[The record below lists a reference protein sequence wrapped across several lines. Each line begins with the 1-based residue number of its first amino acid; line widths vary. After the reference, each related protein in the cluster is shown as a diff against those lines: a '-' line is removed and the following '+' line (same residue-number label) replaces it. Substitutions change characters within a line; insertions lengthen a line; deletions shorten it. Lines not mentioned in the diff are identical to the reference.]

1 MEKIK
6 ALNVA
11 IVGGGPGCKAIMDMI
26 FAEKLSQLR
35 MKLIGVACT
44 NPKAVG
50 YRYAQEK
57 GIYTTTDYH
66 DLYKLKNLNMII
78 ELTGREEV
86 AGEIFRTKPEGVR
99 LMGNVAA
106 RLFWDIFQIEEERI
120 AERKR
125 ADEELQKSQIE
136 SARLSAIAEK
146 REELH
151 EWIDTFDTFVAK
163 YDPNG
168 IMFFCN
174 EAPIKAGGLTKEDV
188 FGKYFP
194 DTMWWSHSETER
206 AKIVECFKRA
216 KAGLSSRIETNFR
229 SANGTPVPIIFNCQ
243 PVVDKEGNVKYI
255 TAEGKIVTKE
265 VELRAKLQE
274 AKEDLETQVQE
285 RTAELRKTNKQL
297 RQEITGR
304 KRTEEALRES
314 EEKYRKLFE
323 EARDGIFLADAE
335 TGILVDCNF
344 EAAKLVG
351 RDKSELIGQHQ
362 TILHPTQRIKDG
374 FSDTFQKHA
383 KKNEGQIL
391 ETQVITSSGE
401 IRDVA
406 IKANLLDMAGKKFL
420 QGIFRDITGQKLA
433 KEVLRESEWKYRTLF
448 EDSRDAIYMTA
459 REGEFLDVNQSAIDL
474 FGYTRKEM
482 VGLDALKIYVNPD
495 DRRRFQQEIEKRGSV
510 RNYEVKFCKKDGTE
524 MDCLLTAT
532 VRHSDDGSV
541 LGYQGI
547 IRDITE
553 AKRLEAQLQQAQK
566 LEAIGTL
573 TGGIAHDF
581 NNLLM
586 GIQGNV
592 SLLLIDMD
600 STHRHYER
608 LNTIEKQVQS
618 GARLTSQLLGYARK
632 GKYEVQTVNLNQLV
646 VETAETF
653 GRTRKEI
660 TINRKLTENLLAIE
674 ADSGQIEQ
682 VLLNLFI
689 NAADAMPGGGELI
702 LKTFNVT
709 HEDMREKL
717 YYPKHGNYVL
727 LTVTDTGAGMDK
739 KTIKRIF
746 DPFFTTKE
754 RGRGTGLGLAS
765 AYGII
770 KGHGGYIDV
779 ESKKRKGTTFS
790 IYLPATSKKV
800 QKVVKAAERVT
811 KGTGTALLVDDEDVV
826 LEVGR
831 DLLEAMGYRVLTAK
845 DGKEAVKVYRKNK
858 DEIDIIV
865 LDMVMPTMGGGEAYD
880 HIKKINPD
888 IKVLLS
894 SGYSID
900 GEATEILNRG
910 CNGFIQKPFNLNEL
924 LRKIS
929 EILNKK

>member
-1 MEKIK
+1 MEQVKT
-6 ALNVA
+6 LNVA
-11 IVGGGPGCKAIMDMI
+11 IVGGGPGCKAIMDII
-26 FAEKLSQLR
+26 FSEKLSQLR

-66 DLYKLKNLNMII
+66 DLYKLKDFNMII

-136 SARLSAIAEK
+136 SARLSVIAKK
-146 REELH
+146 REELQ

-168 IMFFCN
+168 IMLFCN
-174 EAPIKAGGLTKEDV
+174 EPPIKAGGLTKKDV

-194 DTMWWSHSETER
+194 DTTWWSHSETER

-243 PVVDKEGNVKYI
+243 PVVDKEGDVKYI
-255 TAEGKIVTKE
+255 TAEGKIITKE
-265 VELRAKLQE
+265 VELRTKLQK

-297 RQEITGR
+297 RQEIAQRKQAEETLRESEHFLVSVFDSIQDGISVLSPDLTVRRVNGVVKEWFAQNLPLEGKKCYECYHNKDEACDPCPTLQCIASGKTEREVVPGLEGSPVEWIEVFGYPMKDSDSGEVTGVVEFVRDITKR
-304 KRTEEALRES
+304 KRTEEALRE
-314 EEKYRKLFE
+314 
-323 EARDGIFLADAE
+323 
-335 TGILVDCNF
+335 
-344 EAAKLVG
+344 
-351 RDKSELIGQHQ
+351 
-362 TILHPTQRIKDG
+362 
-374 FSDTFQKHA
+374 
-383 KKNEGQIL
+383 NEQ
-391 ETQVITSSGE
+391 
-401 IRDVA
+401 
-406 IKANLLDMAGKKFL
+406 
-420 QGIFRDITGQKLA
+420 
-433 KEVLRESEWKYRTLF
+433 KYRTLF
-448 EDSRDAIYMTA
+448 EDSGDAIYMTA
-459 REGEFLDVNQSAIDL
+459 REGEFIDVNESALDL
-474 FGYTRKEM
+474 FDYTREEM
-482 VGLDALKIYVNPD
+482 VGLDVRNIYIDPN
-495 DRRRFQQEIEKRGSV
+495 DRLRFQEKIEVKGAV
-510 RNYEVKFCKKDGTE
+510 KNYEVKFCKKDGTE
-524 MDCLLTAT
+524 MDCLLTST
-532 VRHSDDGSV
+532 VRLADDGSV

-547 IRDITE
+547 IRDVTE
-553 AKRLEAQLQQAQK
+553 RKHLETQLQQAQK

-573 TGGIAHDF
+573 AGGIAHDF

-592 SLLLIDMD
+592 SLMLIDMD
-600 STHRHYER
+600 STHRYYER
-608 LNTIEKQVQS
+608 LNTIEKQVHS
-618 GARLTSQLLGYARK
+618 GARLTSHLLGYARK
-632 GKYEVQTVNLNQLV
+632 GKYEIGPVNLNQLV
-646 VETAETF
+646 EETAETF

-660 TINRKLTENLLAIE
+660 TINRELTEDLLVIE
-674 ADSGQIEQ
+674 ADAGQIEQ
-682 VLLNLFI
+682 VLLNLFV
-689 NAADAMPGGGELI
+689 NAADAMPGGGDLI

-709 HEDMREKL
+709 HDDMREKL
-717 YYPKHGNYVL
+717 YDPMPGNYAL
-727 LTVTDTGAGMDK
+727 LTVTDTGAGMNK
-739 KTIKRIF
+739 KTMERIF

-770 KGHGGYIDV
+770 KGHCGYIDV
-779 ESKKRKGTTFS
+779 ESKKGHGTTFNV
-790 IYLPATSKKV
+790 YLPASSKKV
-800 QKVVKAAERVT
+800 RKVVKAAERVT

-826 LEVGR
+826 LEVGQ
-831 DLLEAMGYRVLTAK
+831 DLLETMGYRVLTAK
-845 DGKEAVKVYRKNK
+845 DGKEAVKAYRKNR

-865 LDMVMPTMGGGEAYD
+865 LDMVMPNMSGGEAYD

-888 IKVLLS
+888 VKVLLS
-894 SGYSID
+894 SGYSIG

-910 CNGFIQKPFNLNEL
+910 CNGFMQKPFTMKQLSQGIKEVL
-924 LRKIS
+924 G
-929 EILNKK
+929 KK